1 MREYPENPIPAVGI
15 VILDGDRVLL
25 IQRANEPG
33 RGQWSVPGGA
43 IELGETIQ
51 EAARREAR
59 EECGLE
65 VEVGDVLS
73 LYDLI
78 QREGGRIRFHYLLI
92 HLAARH
98 QGGQP
103 RPASD
108 ALAVGWFTAE
118 QLDGLEMPERVRQV
132 IREAWRRSCSGSAS
146 PS

>member
-1 MREYPENPIPAVGI
+1 MREYPENPVPAVGI
-15 VILDGDRVLL
+15 VILNGDRVLL

-51 EAARREAR
+51 EAAQREAR

-65 VEVGDVLS
+65 VEAGEPLS

-78 QREGGRIRFHYLLI
+78 QRDEDGRIRFHYLLI
-92 HLAARH
+92 HLAACY
-98 QGGQP
+98 QGGEP

-108 ALAVGWFTAE
+108 ALAAGWFTEAE
-118 QLDGLEMPERVRQV
+118 LGTLEMPERVRQV
-132 IREAWRRSCSGSAS
+132 IREAWRRPRPGS
-146 PS
+146 PG